1 MGAAV
6 PVKRSIA
13 RAAAV
18 TPHRISGSMRR
29 LAATLLVAAIPLI
42 DVAAGSGRADGT
54 AVEKYLARP
63 VVATQYR
70 ATRRLEATGS
80 GQRGWLDAR
89 TEFSPAAGMHYEVTA
104 EGGSGLIRSRILR
117 SLLEQEKTLIAKG
130 DADTVAI
137 DATNYRF
144 ADGGTTGDGLVRVLL
159 EPRRKHRAL
168 IAGAMFLS
176 PDDGDLVRV
185 EGRLAKSP
193 SFWLKKVE
201 VVRTYA
207 RINGVLVPIALQSTA
222 QVRLLGGSSLHMTY
236 DYSEVNDGPVVTP

>member
-1 MGAAV
+1 VPTKTAIAGAAANQ
-6 PVKRSIA
+6 PDEFQR
-13 RAAAV
+13 
-18 TPHRISGSMRR
+18 SMRR
-29 LAATLLVAAIPLI
+29 LVAMLLLSAGVLI
-42 DVAAGSGRADGT
+42 EVTAGSGPADGT

-89 TEFSPAAGMHYEVTA
+89 TEFSPASGMHYEVTA

-117 SLLEQEKTLIAKG
+117 SLLEQEKTLIAQG
-130 DADTVAI
+130 DAETVAI

-144 ADGGTTGDGLVRVLL
+144 ADGGTAADGLVRVLL
-159 EPRRKHRAL
+159 DPRRKHRAL

-201 VVRTYA
+201 VVRSYR

-236 DYSEVNDGPVVTP
+236 DYSEVNDGPVVPNP

>member
-1 MGAAV
+1 MRWSICWAAV
-6 PVKRSIA
+6 VL
-13 RAAAV
+13 V
-18 TPHRISGSMRR
+18 GGV
-29 LAATLLVAAIPLI
+29 LALSEVAA
-42 DVAAGSGRADGT
+42 SRAPSDGT

-80 GQRGWLDAR
+80 GQRGWLDAT
-89 TEFSPAAGMHYEVTA
+89 TEFSPSSGMHYKVTA
-104 EGGSGLIRSRILR
+104 EGGSGLIRSRILH

-144 ADGGTTGDGLVRVLL
+144 ADGGTTDDGLVRVRL
-159 EPRRKHRAL
+159 EPLRKHRAL
-168 IAGAMFLS
+168 IAGVMFLS

-201 VVRTYA
+201 VVRRYS
-207 RINGVLVPIALQSTA
+207 RINGVLVPVALQSTA

-236 DYSEVNDGPVVTP
+236 QYSEVDDSPVVAPH